1 VTTGTGKPPLPD
13 DPEATEPAIGTRS
26 NVVLLG
32 WVAFWS
38 GMSQEMIYP
47 LLPTF
52 VVLALSSS
60 RAVLGVIEGTLVVG
74 VTIAR
79 LGSARLL
86 DREASPRRLTR
97 ISYAVSLLAR
107 PLMALAPTVGV
118 VGVLRVA
125 DGLGKGGKDAPRDT
139 LVATEAGA
147 GAAGR
152 SFGIQRSLDTLGSVA
167 GPVAAGLI
175 LLVAGHGE
183 RGLRLA
189 FALAAVPAV
198 AAAFALRR
206 IHDEPP
212 PERNRDQSHQR
223 LSRPFVV
230 LLVAVTLFGL
240 ANSSDT
246 LLLLRARD
254 GGLSAAQLAFAY
266 AAFNL
271 AYAALAIPAGSLSDR
286 IGRRPLLLVAW
297 AVYALVYVGFA
308 FARSAWQ
315 LWLLFLAYGLYYASA
330 EGTLK
335 AWVASLVPPERRG
348 AAYGLFAVATG
359 LLVLPASV
367 IAGGLWDRY
376 GPTPAFLFGAVL
388 AAAAL
393 AVVAVAPS
401 LRHRVAPS

>member
-1 VTTGTGKPPLPD
+1 MT
-13 DPEATEPAIGTRS
+13 DPVASLQEVPAPRS

-60 RAVLGVIEGTLVVG
+60 RAVLGVIEGALVVG
-74 VTIAR
+74 VTLAR
-79 LGSARLL
+79 LVTARLL
-86 DREASPRRLTR
+86 DRDASPRRLTR
-97 ISYAVSLLAR
+97 ASYALSLVAR
-107 PLMALAPTVGV
+107 PLMAVAPTVGV

-139 LVATEAGA
+139 LVAADAGL
-147 GAAGR
+147 GTAGR
-152 SFGIQRSLDTLGSVA
+152 SFGIQRMLDTLGSVA
-167 GPVAAGLI
+167 GPVAAGLV
-175 LLVAGHGE
+175 LLAAGHDE
-183 RGLRLA
+183 AGLRLA
-189 FALAAVPAV
+189 FALAAIPAV
-198 AAAFALRR
+198 AAALALRR
-206 IHDEPP
+206 IHDAPP
-212 PERNRDQSHQR
+212 PDRPAGVERPP
-223 LSRPFVV
+223 LSRPFIV

-266 AAFNL
+266 AAFNV
-271 AYAALAIPAGSLSDR
+271 AYAALAIPAGALSDR

-297 AVYALVYVGFA
+297 AVYALVYAGFA
-308 FARSAWQ
+308 YANASWQ

-335 AWVASLVPPERRG
+335 AWVASLVPPDRRG

-367 IAGGLWDRY
+367 IAGGLWDRF
-376 GPTPAFLFGAVL
+376 GPRPAFLFGAVL
-388 AAAAL
+388 AAAAFV
-393 AVVAVAPS
+393 VVASAPS
-401 LRHRVAPS
+401 LRAEIVDPA

>member
-1 VTTGTGKPPLPD
+1 MTRRPI
-13 DPEATEPAIGTRS
+13 PEQGAPARS
-26 NVVLLG
+26 NVILLG

-52 VVLALSSS
+52 VVVTLGSS
-60 RAVLGVIEGTLVVG
+60 RAVLGFIEGSLVVG
-74 VTIAR
+74 VTLAR
-79 LGSARLL
+79 LATARML
-86 DREASPRRLTR
+86 DRDASPRKLTR
-97 ISYAVSLLAR
+97 VSYAISLIAR
-107 PLMALAPTVGV
+107 PLMAFAPTVGV

-139 LVATEAGA
+139 LVAADAGIA
-147 GAAGR
+147 TAGR
-152 SFGIQRSLDTLGSVA
+152 SFGIQRMLDTLGSVA
-167 GPVAAGLI
+167 GPVAAGVV
-175 LLVAGHGE
+175 LLVVGHGA

-189 FALAAVPAV
+189 FALAALPAV

-206 IHDEPP
+206 VHDAPP
-212 PERNRDQSHQR
+212 PEHTPGVERPR

-266 AAFNL
+266 AAFNV
-271 AYAALAIPAGSLSDR
+271 AYAAMAVPAGALSDR
-286 IGRRPLLLVAW
+286 VGRRPLLLVAW
-297 AVYALVYVGFA
+297 TVYALVYVGFA
-308 FARSAWQ
+308 FAGSGWQ
-315 LWLLFLAYGLYYASA
+315 LWLLFIAYGLYYASA

-335 AWVASLVPPERRG
+335 AWVASLVPAERLG

-376 GPTPAFLFGAVL
+376 GPRPAFLFGAAM

-393 AVVAVAPS
+393 AVVALAPS
-401 LRHRVAPS
+401 LRSRVALHD